1 MLIVMSIP
9 MKFSTML
16 KELHE
21 PQRDRA
27 RSNYLSLNGFTTGT
41 TTEENCGI
49 HCQHKTNE
57 MAVMID
63 TFRPLK
69 LRANLKVIDDK
80 DYPKSW
86 LSSN

>member
-1 MLIVMSIP
+1 MNRKGIEPESITYHSMGLPWGLQPRKIVESIGQ
-9 MKFSTML
+9 
-16 KELHE
+16 HE
-21 PQRDRA
+21 
-27 RSNYLSLNGFTTGT
+27 
-41 TTEENCGI
+41 
-49 HCQHKTNE
+49 TNE

>member
-1 MLIVMSIP
+1 MSRKGIEPEAITYRSMGLPRGLQPKKIVESIGQ
-9 MKFSTML
+9 
-16 KELHE
+16 HE
-21 PQRDRA
+21 
-27 RSNYLSLNGFTTGT
+27 
-41 TTEENCGI
+41 
-49 HCQHKTNE
+49 TNE